1 MDLLP
6 TFIAMAGAELPADRE
21 LDGRN
26 ISALMRGD
34 EGAISPH
41 EAFFYYRETH
51 LDAVRSGP
59 WKLVFPRPG
68 RNDSRW
74 LLSKTGA
81 FLGELLDA
89 VPTLE
94 LYHLDSDIGEQ
105 QNVATMY
112 PAVVER
118 LTTLADRARN
128 ELGDYDRIG
137 RGVRFFEDG
146 LRWPRRQLW
155 LRP

>member
-1 MDLLP
+1 MEV
-6 TFIAMAGAELPADRE
+6 G
-21 LDGRN
+21 
-26 ISALMRGD
+26 
-34 EGAISPH
+34 
-41 EAFFYYRETH
+41 
-51 LDAVRSGP
+51 
-59 WKLVFPRPG
+59 
-68 RNDSRW
+68 
-74 LLSKTGA
+74 
-81 FLGELLDA
+81 
-89 VPTLE
+89 VPTPRTRRFSLATLE
-94 LYHLDSDIGEQ
+94 DRRVSRGTARRGAYTRDHLDSDIGEQ

-146 LRWPRRQLW
+146 LKWPRRQLW